1 MQLRT
6 GGLILSLSLSLA
18 ALAGCSS
25 SSSSSPSSEA
35 SCPTGSLSC
44 GGACVDPKLDAGH
57 CGSCGNAC
65 TAGLSCVSGT
75 CTLTCPAGQV
85 ACGGACVDPQT
96 DATRCGATGTC
107 TGAQAGTACTSGQAC
122 TAGTC
127 TLTCPAGQVA
137 CGGACVDPQTDAAW
151 CGASGTCTGAQAGT
165 ACTSGQACLGGAC
178 SATCTPV
185 ALDLDTP
192 FATDL
197 PGWIAS
203 KPGQQAPTALWA
215 STTPPLPTNTSW
227 QNLVLGAGGSR
238 VDLLPYQVM
247 AEPVW
252 LDVANATPASFA
264 SSSTEVSVPIMK
276 QLMLGANEFG
286 GTTTHAVVAHDL
298 LSVTLRYSVAA
309 GTMTAP
315 LVQGMP
321 YVTVE
326 YAGLQPVILPG
337 NDAVASRSITSV
349 NGSSATGNLALGSRF
364 QLALSDGTSWVVYS
378 SSPVTFN
385 YATNKMYVTTRFT
398 GTLRVANAPTPADLA
413 VLDAHAGAI
422 PRGGAVDVSISC
434 DTATLRFSYSTSGTG
449 TLLMA
454 AMPHHLARLVAPTTT
469 ALAFRTLRGA
479 LTGVEGSSWSMSLP
493 LSTIAWAAPRAMAPA
508 HLEAVRNALA
518 GDASYV
524 PDPTTVDTDPYFG
537 GKYLSK
543 LARLALIADELG
555 ETSTAAT
562 LRARLAPLVA
572 KWLDG
577 TNGNP
582 LVYDTTWGGVVTTR
596 ALANASVDFGQ
607 GHYNDHHFHYGYH
620 LYAAAALARAD
631 PGFAATHR
639 AGLLAMVRDIANPS
653 AADPKFPRFR
663 HMDFFRGHSWA
674 AGLSEF
680 ADGQNQ
686 ESTSEAVNA
695 WHGLQLL
702 GLAIGDA
709 RMSDL
714 GRVLL
719 ALEIDSART
728 YWQIPA
734 ASTVYN
740 DPFAQNRCVGI
751 LFETR
756 AYFGTFFGANPEY
769 VYGIQ
774 MLPYTPA
781 SEALVSPAWVGDAW
795 PKMQAAAAGATQEW
809 RGFLYMAHATVAPV
823 AAWTEATSLTAWD
836 DGNSNTNTLWWVAS
850 RP

>member
-6 GGLILSLSLSLA
+6 GGLLLSLSLA

-25 SSSSSPSSEA
+25 SSATSCSS
-35 SCPTGSLSC
+35 GLLDC
-44 GGACVDPKLDAGH
+44 GGACVDPRLDAGH
-57 CGSCGNAC
+57 CGACGNAC
-65 TAGLSCVSGT
+65 PAGLSCLSGA
-75 CTLTCPAGQV
+75 CALACPAGQV
-85 ACGGACVDPQT
+85 ACGGACVDPLT
-96 DATRCGATGTC
+96 DATF
-107 TGAQAGTACTSGQAC
+107 
-122 TAGTC
+122 
-127 TLTCPAGQVA
+127 
-137 CGGACVDPQTDAAW
+137 
-151 CGASGTCTGAQAGT
+151 CGASGDCTGALGGT
-165 ACTSGQACLGGAC
+165 TCGTGQACVGGTCTPA
-178 SATCTPV
+178 CTPV

-197 PGWIAS
+197 PAWIATR
-203 KPGQQAPTALWA
+203 PGQQAPTSLWA
-215 STTPPLPTNTSW
+215 STTPPLPTNASW

-252 LDVANATPASFA
+252 LDVANATPAQFTNSA
-264 SSSTEVSVPIMK
+264 TEVSVPTMK

-286 GTTTHAVVAHDL
+286 ATTTHAVLGYDL

-309 GTMTAP
+309 GSMTAP

-321 YVTVE
+321 YVTVD

-337 NDAVASRSITSV
+337 NDAVAARTIVSV
-349 NGSSATGNLALGSRF
+349 NGSTATGNLAPGSRF
-364 QLALSDGTSWVVYS
+364 QLALSDGSTWVVYS
-378 SSPVTFN
+378 SSPVIFN
-385 YATNKMYVTTRFT
+385 FAANKLYVTARFT
-398 GTLRVANAPTPADLA
+398 GTLRVANAPTPADVA

-422 PRGGAVDVSISC
+422 PRGGTVSVSIAC
-434 DTATLRFSYSTSGTG
+434 DVATLRFDYATTGTG

-454 AMPHHLARLVAPTTT
+454 AMPHHMNRLISPATSG
-469 ALAFRTLRGA
+469 LAFQTLRGA
-479 LTGVEGSSWSMSLP
+479 LTGVEGSTWTMSLP
-493 LSTIAWAAPRAMAPA
+493 LSTIAWTAPRPLAPA
-508 HLEAVRNALA
+508 HLDAVRSALA
-518 GDASYV
+518 GDASFV
-524 PDPTTVDTDPYFG
+524 PDPGTVDTDPYFG
-537 GKYLSK
+537 GKQLAK

-555 ETSTAAT
+555 EAATAAT
-562 LRARLAPLVA
+562 LRSRLAPLVA
-572 KWLDG
+572 AWLDG

-582 LVYDTTWGGVVTTR
+582 LVYDGTWGGVVAAR
-596 ALANASVDFGQ
+596 ALADPSMDFGQ

-631 PGFAATHR
+631 PTFAASHR
-639 AGLLAMVRDIANPS
+639 AGLLALVRDIANPS
-653 AADPKFPRFR
+653 LADPKFPRFR
-663 HMDFFRGHSWA
+663 HLDFFRGHSWA

-695 WHGLQLL
+695 WYGLQLL
-702 GLAIGDA
+702 GAATGDA
-709 RMSDL
+709 RMRDL
-714 GRVLL
+714 GRLLL

-734 ASTVYN
+734 ASTVYQ

-756 AYFGTFFGANPEY
+756 AFFGTFFAAGPQY

-774 MLPYTPA
+774 LLPFTPA
-781 SEALVSPAWVGDAW
+781 SELLVDRAWVADAW
-795 PKMQAAAAGATQEW
+795 PDMQAAAASATQAW
-809 RGFLYMAHATVAPV
+809 AGLLYMAHATIDPA
-823 AAWTEATSLTAWD
+823 AAWSEVSPLTAWD

>member
-1 MQLRT
+1 MRLRT
-6 GGLILSLSLSLA
+6 GGLLLPLVFT
-18 ALAGCSS
+18 ALTGCSS
-25 SSSSSPSSEA
+25 NPAPGCPS
-35 SCPTGSLSC
+35 GSLDC
-44 GGACVDPKLDAGH
+44 GGACVDPERDAGN
-57 CGSCGNAC
+57 CGACGNAC
-65 TAGLSCVSGT
+65 GLGTTCV
-75 CTLTCPAGQV
+75 
-85 ACGGACVDPQT
+85 GGAC
-96 DATRCGATGTC
+96 RSTC
-107 TGAQAGTACTSGQAC
+107 A
-122 TAGTC
+122 
-127 TLTCPAGQVA
+127 PA
-137 CGGACVDPQTDAAW
+137 
-151 CGASGTCTGAQAGT
+151 
-165 ACTSGQACLGGAC
+165 
-178 SATCTPV
+178 

-197 PGWIAS
+197 PAWIAS
-203 KPGQQAPTALWA
+203 RPGQQSPTSLWA

-238 VDLLPYQVM
+238 VDLLPYQIM

-252 LDVANATPASFA
+252 LDVANATPAHFTNSA
-264 SSSTEVSVPIMK
+264 TEVSVPIMK

-286 GTTTHAVVAHDL
+286 AATTHAVQGHDL

-315 LVQGMP
+315 LVEGMP
-321 YVTVE
+321 YVTVD

-337 NDAVASRSITSV
+337 SDAVASRTIVSV
-349 NGSSATGNLALGSRF
+349 NGSTTTGNMAAGSRF
-364 QLALSDGTSWVVYS
+364 QLALSDGTTWIVYS

-385 YATNKMYVTTRFT
+385 YAPGKMYVTARFT
-398 GTLRVANAPTPADLA
+398 GTLRVANAPTPADVA
-413 VLDAHAGAI
+413 VLDAHAAAI
-422 PRGGAVDVSISC
+422 PRGAVLGASIACDV
-434 DTATLRFSYSTSGTG
+434 ATLRFDFVTTGPG

-454 AMPHHLARLVAPTTT
+454 AMPHHMNRLVAPTTT
-469 ALAFRTLRGA
+469 GLAFQTLRGP
-479 LTGVEGSSWSMSLP
+479 LTAVEGSTWTMSLP
-493 LSTIAWAAPRAMAPA
+493 LSTIAWTAPRALAAA
-508 HLEAVRNALA
+508 HVEAVRAALA
-518 GDASYV
+518 VDAGFV
-524 PDPTTVDTDPYFG
+524 PDPATVDTDPYFG
-537 GKYLSK
+537 GKLLAR

-555 ETSTAAT
+555 ETATAAA

-572 KWLDG
+572 AWLDG
-577 TNGNP
+577 ANGNP
-582 LVYDTTWGGVVTTR
+582 LVYDTTWGGVVTTQ
-596 ALANASVDFGQ
+596 ALANPSAQFGQ

-631 PGFAATHR
+631 PAFASSHR
-639 AGLLAMVRDIANPS
+639 AGLLALVRDVANPS
-653 AADPKFPRFR
+653 AADPRFPRFR

-702 GLAIGDA
+702 GLATGDA
-709 RMSDL
+709 RMADL

-734 ASTVYN
+734 ASTIYQ
-740 DPFAQNRCVGI
+740 DPFARNRCVGI

-756 AYFGTFFGANPEY
+756 AFFGTFFAAGPQY

-774 MLPYTPA
+774 LLPFTPA
-781 SEALVSPAWVGDAW
+781 SELLVDPAWVADAW
-795 PKMQAAAAGATQEW
+795 PSMQAAASGATQGW
-809 RGFLYMAHATVAPV
+809 QGLLYMAHAAVDPL
-823 AAWTEATSLTAWD
+823 AAWSEVTPLTAWD